1 MPGGSS
7 ATTDQCALRSD
18 GTLKDASE
26 IPWYGDK
33 DDDMPMAPP
42 VIVQPRIE
50 QKKRKRNTAWMEEII
65 RAEQES
71 DESDTQPHQKKK
83 KRRKHKP
90 EVLSDPED
98 KPYTTVASGFDSESD
113 SSSITEIAPDE
124 IADMLPSKMKPPKSR
139 KSSKGKGRAK
149 ASLDKPSAAK
159 QHQEIADGPPDG
171 GLLRAQPLQ
180 GSSSTNSLEGSSL
193 SQKKGVKRNLI
204 YLFYEATDLGADGS
218 LGRPGDKHFRCCHGN
233 KKVLTI
239 TKAMNHNLNG
249 LVGHLR
255 THFKLLFSLYMVLKD
270 RETLPTEDEKAFAS
284 SDKEFTGQ
292 DQAEYVKALET
303 RASTIASAFLRQQ
316 QAAVEPFDSSKFECL
331 LTEWIVACDQ
341 PLDEVEKPEF
351 IRMIQGIRYD
361 VYRAKSVGS
370 EEHEPVKTQFGDAQV
385 SLGFPGTEDNSRK
398 AELKCKGER
407 RRRLKRKGE
416 SRVIREAKTMW
427 YYTRSQVYRTS

>member
-7 ATTDQCALRSD
+7 ATTDQCALQSD

-50 QKKRKRNTAWMEEII
+50 QKKRKWNTAQMEEII

-71 DESDTQPHQKKK
+71 DESDTQPCQKKK

-98 KPYTTVASGFDSESD
+98 KLYTTVASGFNSESD

-124 IADMLPSKMKPPKSR
+124 MKLLKSR
-139 KSSKGKGRAK
+139 KSLKGKGRAK

-171 GLLRAQPLQ
+171 GLKFVPFDF
-180 GSSSTNSLEGSSL
+180 
-193 SQKKGVKRNLI
+193 GVKRNPI

-218 LGRPGDKHFRCCHGN
+218 LGRPGDKHFRCRHGN

-239 TKAMNHNLNG
+239 MKVMNHNLN
-249 LVGHLR
+249 
-255 THFKLLFSLYMVLKD
+255 D
-270 RETLPTEDEKAFAS
+270 QETLPTEDEKAFTS

-292 DQAEYVKALET
+292 DQVEYVKALET

-316 QAAVEPFDSSKFECL
+316 QAVVVSHPGVFGL
-331 LTEWIVACDQ
+331 QLT
-341 PLDEVEKPEF
+341 
-351 IRMIQGIRYD
+351 
-361 VYRAKSVGS
+361 SV
-370 EEHEPVKTQFGDAQV
+370 
-385 SLGFPGTEDNSRK
+385 
-398 AELKCKGER
+398 
-407 RRRLKRKGE
+407 
-416 SRVIREAKTMW
+416 
-427 YYTRSQVYRTS
+427 